1 MKAIIRENKLY
12 SWRTML
18 QEIIKEY
25 PCHTT
30 ENVLSQIE
38 ARLKAM
44 EQS

>member
-1 MKAIIRENKLY
+1 MKKFENKLY
-12 SWRTML
+12 SWRITL

-44 EQS
+44 EK